1 MRSRL
6 NLKFQQQVG
15 YLQRSIQL
23 FDQGHEDE
31 AIRLAVSLRVFL
43 HNKHS
48 SKSLFRHIGLTNPN
62 LLSSGRGHENWQDYL
77 AMILDVTSSQPV
89 KAKAILGESFREMTC
104 KTWWEEQT
112 VFEYNS
118 IKYTRKDVCLNA
130 ANKDGGAHVD
140 EKFEQFYEALQA
152 GITMLGT
159 KGDLQFINGNVPFP
173 QGVFIQPQNGHYCLI
188 RQFAHEFFYSV
199 THFKYM

>member
-1 MRSRL
+1 MSRL

-77 AMILDVTSSQPV
+77 SMILDLTSSQPV
-89 KAKAILGESFREMTC
+89 KAKAILGDSFREMTC

-140 EKFEQFYEALQA
+140 EKLEQFYEALQA
-152 GITMLGT
+152 GITMPDV
-159 KGDLQFINGNVPFP
+159 KGDLQFSNENVPFS
-173 QGVFIQPQNGHYCLI
+173 QRVFIQP
-188 RQFAHEFFYSV
+188 
-199 THFKYM
+199 